1 MASWAC
7 GSLLGS
13 RAQPFP
19 SGIGQ
24 LDLHSNLGGK
34 SGTGSAW
41 FLAGAAGQAL
51 STLERQQMPYRQRGY
66 KCPLGPQQLHT
77 GGGQGPRWDCVST
90 IEIRVYSNALQ
101 PLTLRTAVRF
111 CPPFFA
117 PSVKARLDNS
127 TELRKQKGPVS
138 WQSRD

>member
-51 STLERQQMPYRQRGY
+51 STLERQQMPYINVGINAHLDPSNCTPAVDRGHDGTVFPQL
-66 KCPLGPQQLHT
+66 KLGCILMH
-77 GGGQGPRWDCVST
+77 C
-90 IEIRVYSNALQ
+90 NL
-101 PLTLRTAVRF
+101 
-111 CPPFFA
+111 
-117 PSVKARLDNS
+117 
-127 TELRKQKGPVS
+127 
-138 WQSRD
+138 